1 MKIDAHPLPASLAV
15 SATIAFIAEA
25 HRGQKYGD
33 MPYFFHPVEVAMK
46 ALEIVDGLLP
56 GEDVRYLSE
65 SVALVALLH
74 DIIEDTDY
82 TEDNL
87 RARYSDDVVD
97 ADVLLTL
104 DEKLDYLANI
114 QRIIDSRN
122 LRAMIVKL
130 ADNRVNRGGDKSKMT
145 AEKAARLN
153 ARYDASI
160 AMLTAAFN
168 EMGYTV

>member
-25 HRGQKYGD
+25 HRGQKYGN
-33 MPYFFHPVEVAMK
+33 MPYFFHPVEVAME
-46 ALEIVDGLLP
+46 ALEIVDRLLP
-56 GEDVRYLSE
+56 GEDLRYLSE

-74 DIIEDTDY
+74 DVLEDTDY
-82 TEDNL
+82 TEADL
-87 RARYSDDVVD
+87 RARYSDEVVD

-104 DEKLDYLANI
+104 DETLDYLANI

-122 LRAMIVKL
+122 IRAMVVKL
-130 ADNRVNRGGDKSKMT
+130 ADNRVNRGGDKSKFNP
-145 AEKAARLN
+145 EKAARLN

-160 AMLTAAFN
+160 AMLTVAFN

>member
-1 MKIDAHPLPASLAV
+1 MKIDAHTLPASLAV

-33 MPYFFHPVEVAMK
+33 MPYFFHPVEVAIV
-46 ALEIVDGLLP
+46 ALGIVDGLLP
-56 GEDVRYLSE
+56 GEDLRYLSE
-65 SVALVALLH
+65 SVAIVALLH
-74 DIIEDTDY
+74 DVLEDTDY
-82 TEDNL
+82 TEAGL
-87 RARYSDDVVD
+87 RARYSDEVVD

-104 DEKLDYLANI
+104 NDGLDYLANI

-122 LRAMIVKL
+122 IRAMIVKL

-160 AMLTAAFN
+160 AMLTAAFR
-168 EMGYTV
+168 ELGYTV